1 MAVSRTKYGP
11 TTIVRPT
18 STATAQGL
26 RLGCF
31 RRLTHVFLAP
41 YAAPF
46 SLIFTILCPR
56 FEDKASLAL
65 RTLTRGNL
73 FYHERKLF
81 SSRAQALHFKPSPL
95 HVRAKASDNKK
106 RKEKGATSTPR
117 RTSPEKFHQPIGPHK
132 AEKALFA
139 CILKE

>member
-1 MAVSRTKYGP
+1 RAQTF
-11 TTIVRPT
+11 ILT
-18 STATAQGL
+18 S
-26 RLGCF
+26 
-31 RRLTHVFLAP
+31 V
-41 YAAPF
+41 
-46 SLIFTILCPR
+46 
-56 FEDKASLAL
+56 D
-65 RTLTRGNL
+65 L

-81 SSRAQALHFKPSPL
+81 SSRAQALHFKPPPL

-117 RTSPEKFHQPIGPHK
+117 RTSPEKFHQPIGLHK